1 MKKNWLPVGML
12 SVLFI
17 LGNALPTYAQT
28 QKEDTPNVTIK
39 KSDINTSANELGVK
53 LVSLTTNSSALTT
66 LKNDIAQKEEAARIA
81 AEQEAARI
89 AAEQEAARIAAEQE
103 AARVAA
109 EQEAAR
115 VAAEQEA
122 ARIAAEQKAAEEA
135 QAAAE
140 QKAAEEVQV
149 QSAVSSGSISLSSF
163 LTQGVVYSNGYK
175 FTYYSQSVLPGGGL
189 SIPGRHVSGAG
200 YVSDGDGYIVA
211 AGSLP
216 LGTVVP
222 TPFGASAKIYDR
234 GTTGNHIDIYI
245 R

>member
-28 QKEDTPNVTIK
+28 QTEDTPNVTIK

-89 AAEQEAARIAAEQE
+89 AAEQEAAR
-103 AARVAA
+103 VAA

-140 QKAAEEVQV
+140 QKAAETVQV

>member
-28 QKEDTPNVTIK
+28 QTEDTPNVTIK

-89 AAEQEAARIAAEQE
+89 AAEQ
-103 AARVAA
+103 
-109 EQEAAR
+109 
-115 VAAEQEA
+115 
-122 ARIAAEQKAAEEA
+122 
-135 QAAAE
+135 
-140 QKAAEEVQV
+140 KAAEEVQV
-149 QSAVSSGSISLSSF
+149 QSTVSSGSISLSSF